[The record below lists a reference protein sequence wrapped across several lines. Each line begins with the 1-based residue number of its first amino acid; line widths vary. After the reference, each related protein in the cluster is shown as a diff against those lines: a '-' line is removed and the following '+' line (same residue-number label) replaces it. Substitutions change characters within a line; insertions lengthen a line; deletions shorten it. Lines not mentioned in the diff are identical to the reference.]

1 MLRKELELIGKEIQ
15 FDDLN
20 KYMMEQD
27 YYNIYNDLSEGEVE
41 DALKNGVIAFENKNL
56 ETEEEIYTYVE
67 FEIIS
72 GKKLKIQ
79 DIFEM

>member
-1 MLRKELELIGKEIQ
+1 MLKNELELIGKEIE
-15 FDDLN
+15 FEDLN

-27 YYNIYNDLSEGEVE
+27 YYNIYDDLNNSEVKE
-41 DALKNGVIAFENKNL
+41 ALENGVIAFENKTL

-67 FEIIS
+67 FKVLD
-72 GKKLKIQ
+72 GTKLKIE

>member
-27 YYNIYNDLSEGEVE
+27 YYNIYNDLSESEVE
-41 DALKNGVIAFENKNL
+41 DALENGVIAFENKNL